1 MGCLVQQGKLIL
13 RQLSRLLRGSKA
25 TMKLSTKSALLIL
38 ALIAG
43 GCRSVTVN
51 VPPGAS
57 VGQVIINQSYAP
69 GIGLLSGIN
78 TNTVKSFSEGAAKGA
93 VEGAMK

>member
-38 ALIAG
+38 ALIVCE
-43 GCRSVTVN
+43 GCGSTWTFAPDIDVGDSAIRSAEQ
-51 VPPGAS
+51 GA
-57 VGQVIINQSYAP
+57 IP
-69 GIGLLSGIN
+69 
-78 TNTVKSFSEGAAKGA
+78 
-93 VEGAMK
+93 